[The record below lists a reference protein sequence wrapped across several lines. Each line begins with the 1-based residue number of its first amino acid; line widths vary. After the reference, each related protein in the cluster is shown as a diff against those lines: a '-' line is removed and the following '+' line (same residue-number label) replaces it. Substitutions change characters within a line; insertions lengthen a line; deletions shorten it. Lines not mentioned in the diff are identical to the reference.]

1 MKIQTSLGWVLLA
14 VGLAGCASKSN
25 VVQPEPLRKIAE
37 PEVRSERV
45 WSASMS
51 ASRDLVGL
59 RPLLAA
65 GRVFTGDRAGR
76 ISARDAQGQL
86 LWSVDTGLRLS
97 AGPAL
102 ADGALIFGT
111 LDGQA
116 VAFAATDG
124 AERWRSTLTSEVI
137 SLPVGVG
144 DLVVVRSG
152 DGRIYGLGAADGAR
166 RWTLNHGVPA
176 LTLRGAPALV
186 SDGTLAYVGTDNGRV
201 MAVDLASGE
210 TRWEEVVS
218 LPTGRSELERLVD
231 VDAELLLVSGVLFAA
246 SYGGDLVALAAD
258 SGRTLWRRS
267 LASVSGMDL
276 DEQCLYITDT
286 ESVLWCLDTRN
297 GAALWKQEQLKHRG
311 LSAPKAYKG
320 NVLVVDFE
328 GYMHAVSAAG
338 GKIVG
343 RTRIGKAP
351 VRTPMQLLEDQLLV
365 VDQGGRIQVLDW
377 KPLSSDS

>member
-1 MKIQTSLGWVLLA
+1 MRIQTSLGWVLLA

-45 WSASMS
+45 WSASLS

-65 GRVFTGDRAGR
+65 GRVFSGDRAGR
-76 ISARDAQGQL
+76 ISAYDTAGEV

-111 LDGQA
+111 LDGDA

-137 SLPVGVG
+137 SLPVGSG

-152 DGRIYGLGAADGAR
+152 DGRIYGLGAADGER

-328 GYMHAVSAAG
+328 GYMHALSAAG

-343 RTRIGKAP
+343 RTRIGSAP
-351 VRTPMQLLEDQLLV
+351 VRTPMQLLDDQLLV
-365 VDQGGRIQVLDW
+365 VDQGGRMQVLDW
-377 KPLSSDS
+377 KPLSSGS